1 LILAVPSTLVI
12 RERHPGARAH
22 QLEIGMLF
30 REYRMI
36 IVTGTKRSGTS
47 LWMQIL
53 IAAGI
58 PHFGQAFPK
67 DWETTLHEANR
78 EGFYESLLRAGI
90 YYATNPHPRTGAY
103 FFPEQVEGHCVKV
116 FIPGLVRSD
125 RAYIGKVIATV
136 REWREYEASVQRLYA
151 IEDAA
156 LAKTSRGDA
165 TPPERMPPALEW
177 WAENFALVRDISI
190 RRYPVHAQ
198 SYDGLMRDPERV
210 IRDTIAWLGRGNAEA
225 ALAAPKPEHRH
236 FEHAR
241 GSSGSS
247 TPPEV
252 AAVFDDLY
260 EAIDQRREISNALLL
275 RLNEIHGRL
284 LPLLEEHSRR
294 VAADVHRRR
303 VARAEPAVDRS

>member
-1 LILAVPSTLVI
+1 
-12 RERHPGARAH
+12 
-22 QLEIGMLF
+22 
-30 REYRMI
+30 MI

-58 PHFGQAFPK
+58 PHFGHAFPK
-67 DWETTLHEANR
+67 DWETTLQEANR

-156 LAKTSRGDA
+156 STKASL
-165 TPPERMPPALEW
+165 PERMPPALEW

-198 SYDGLMRDPERV
+198 SYDGLMRDPEHV

-236 FEHAR
+236 FER
-241 GSSGSS
+241 PEGRSVE
-247 TPPEV
+247 PEV
-252 AAVFDDLY
+252 ADVFDELY
-260 EAIDQRREISNALLL
+260 AAIDQRREISSALLL
-275 RLNEIHGRL
+275 KLNETNARL

-294 VAADVHRRR
+294 VVADVQRRR
-303 VARAEPAVDRS
+303 AARVRE